1 MLLCL
6 GLDLLDLDLLLVDVL
21 VSEEIFVDELVVL
34 IEVFQDLEGRLSHAG

>member
-34 IEVFQDLEGRLSHAG
+34 IEVFHDLKGSLGHDG